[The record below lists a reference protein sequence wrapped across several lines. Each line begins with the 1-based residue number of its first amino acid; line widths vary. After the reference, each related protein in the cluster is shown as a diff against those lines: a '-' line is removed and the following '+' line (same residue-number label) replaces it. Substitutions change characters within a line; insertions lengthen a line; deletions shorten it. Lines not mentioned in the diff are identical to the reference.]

1 MAVARL
7 GALITQLAGSI
18 GGTTIR
24 RSGGN
29 LVMYNKPNGLSLNKL
44 RANVRLP
51 LLTSANKGWGM
62 VPQNEREQFE
72 QISRSVQ
79 FPDRFGNMRFITPRQ
94 VFNKSAGRLI
104 VYQLPIPNW
113 LEWQY
118 STPIVNIGSIRANL
132 SGGEFAFTLAGGSE
146 NGFMLIYAEFRTTP
160 FNAPV
165 FEGSRLT
172 AIVPFD
178 GADTYDFTNEVL
190 TQNPGIQV
198 GMLVRYYFRPLSI
211 YGFPGNWQYLDG
223 VVT

>member
-29 LVMYNKPNGLSLNKL
+29 LVMYNRPNGLSLNKL

-72 QISRSVQ
+72 RIARGVQ

-104 VYQLPIPNW
+104 VYQLPIPPW

-118 STPIVNIGSIRANL
+118 STPIVEIGSIL
-132 SGGEFAFTLAGGSE
+132 VDISGGEVSF
-146 NGFMLIYAEFRTTP
+146 
-160 FNAPV
+160 
-165 FEGSRLT
+165 
-172 AIVPFD
+172 
-178 GADTYDFTNEVL
+178 
-190 TQNPGIQV
+190 
-198 GMLVRYYFRPLSI
+198 
-211 YGFPGNWQYLDG
+211 
-223 VVT
+223 